1 MTKKKRF
8 YCHGSYKHK
17 NENIKAYAAAPATN
31 PFLDDPQ
38 SFIHTIYKIDFV
50 KSLHVR
56 IVEES
61 VGHCVP

>member
-1 MTKKKRF
+1 MVVV
-8 YCHGSYKHK
+8 H
-17 NENIKAYAAAPATN
+17 IKAYAAAPATN